1 MVKVPELLFKLIMYF
16 FTQITHG
23 NIMLLHK
30 TLGNIMILLVVK
42 LPKLFNAIIGI
53 VEFELAKLCFRL
65 WQYYG
70 SSHNT
75 RYFTQNP
82 WKVSWLDKR
91 SEKKPQKNISDRPE
105 ELLSR

>member
-1 MVKVPELLFKLIMYF
+1 MVKVPKLLFELIVYF

-23 NIMLLHK
+23 NIMPPLK

-65 WQYYG
+65 WQDYG
-70 SSHNT
+70 SSHNFHYHKALSST
-75 RYFTQNP
+75 DIYSKLTQ
-82 WKVSWLDKR
+82 
-91 SEKKPQKNISDRPE
+91 IS
-105 ELLSR
+105 L